1 MKVFVARQPIFN
13 RNEQVVA
20 YELLY
25 RESEENRYSAAD
37 GDKATTDLIINSFIN
52 IGIEKLT
59 EGKRCFV
66 NFTESLMFSDLPT
79 SFDPDQLIIEILE
92 DIPITPALISRC
104 RQLKKLGYTLALD
117 DFYAIN
123 PANEELLEQL
133 MKYIDILKIDFLQSS
148 RLERKKNHSDVQ
160 L

>member
-1 MKVFVARQPIFN
+1 M
-13 RNEQVVA
+13 
-20 YELLY
+20 
-25 RESEENRYSAAD
+25 
-37 GDKATTDLIINSFIN
+37 
-52 IGIEKLT
+52 
-59 EGKRCFV
+59 

-148 RLERKKNHSDVQ
+148 RLERKKSFRRTAVKI
-160 L
+160 